1 MHYSVTLK
9 MIKRLKTFIA
19 GIKSL
24 AGSAAE
30 CTHQM
35 RVAAATPG
43 AKHYCIF
50 QQSRIHAFTHR
61 WRYAV
66 LPQFFFGSIRHP
78 ISCPSW

>member
-1 MHYSVTLK
+1 MHCSVTLK

-19 GIKSL
+19 GIESL

-43 AKHYCIF
+43 A
-50 QQSRIHAFTHR
+50 
-61 WRYAV
+61 
-66 LPQFFFGSIRHP
+66 
-78 ISCPSW
+78 

>member
-1 MHYSVTLK
+1 MHCSVTLK

-50 QQSRIHAFTHR
+50 QQSRIHAFTHG

-66 LPQFFFGSIRHP
+66 LPQFFFRSLRHP
-78 ISCPSW
+78 ICCPSW